1 VLAAGVRG
9 DVPPVLQEPPGH
21 PGRSAVDARTARA
34 VRGRRARDPERP
46 RAARRQRP
54 GEHVMAE
61 PMKALRGGH
70 GALAGSFLLV
80 LGCLSVLGTAFMLGV
95 VAAHVWPGFP
105 IGLTSSAL
113 PAKTGKERSERSARA
128 PESTPT
134 LTFYQELTAPLTA
147 PPLPKPLKPARVE
160 RAAEPAKTVAA
171 ERSDALASANAPAPA
186 RRSEEHTS
194 ELQSLA
200 YLVCRLLLEK
210 KKKKTMRAYRRRKP
224 GGDVLQLTTPPRA

>member
-1 VLAAGVRG
+1 
-9 DVPPVLQEPPGH
+9 
-21 PGRSAVDARTARA
+21 
-34 VRGRRARDPERP
+34 
-46 RAARRQRP
+46 
-54 GEHVMAE
+54 MAE

-186 RRSEEHTS
+186 RDGGFTVQVGAYKTREPAEALRARLAAAGQDAYIVDADGPRGARFRVRVGAFATREAARAAAARLAADRSVPTF
-194 ELQSLA
+194 
-200 YLVCRLLLEK
+200 V
-210 KKKKTMRAYRRRKP
+210 
-224 GGDVLQLTTPPRA
+224 TTR